1 MLPAHEHA
9 EVARIDALIDH
20 LFRRGREHRHG
31 QIHLAPVQQTGDV
44 GQVGPLVDQ
53 VDLGVLQQKMLQEG
67 GVVRHADDGE
77 GLGPSAVL
85 DAGVQE

>member
-20 LFRRGREHRHG
+20 LFDGAG
-31 QIHLAPVQQTGDV
+31 APSWLIHLAPVQQTGDV

-53 VDLGVLQQKMLQEG
+53 VDLKIISRKCSRG
-67 GVVRHADDGE
+67 
-77 GLGPSAVL
+77 
-85 DAGVQE
+85 